1 MLFSIKIC
9 GQNPAVVILPIPADG
24 EMLSR
29 AAAAAAGVAVPLI
42 VSHAPHLGAEVGT
55 NAQTHTCAVNM
66 HMPQAYAYTHVHM
79 CTCRRDGP
87 KSLHRNCGIKITNY
101 LFFFLATGMAY
112 ESSQARH

>member
-1 MLFSIKIC
+1 M
-9 GQNPAVVILPIPADG
+9 
-24 EMLSR
+24 
-29 AAAAAAGVAVPLI
+29 AVPLI

-66 HMPQAYAYTHVHM
+66 HMPHAYAYTHVHM

-101 LFFFLATGMAY
+101 LFFFLATGQ
-112 ESSQARH
+112 QARPFAAARELLIVSPWATPLPVQRDDWA